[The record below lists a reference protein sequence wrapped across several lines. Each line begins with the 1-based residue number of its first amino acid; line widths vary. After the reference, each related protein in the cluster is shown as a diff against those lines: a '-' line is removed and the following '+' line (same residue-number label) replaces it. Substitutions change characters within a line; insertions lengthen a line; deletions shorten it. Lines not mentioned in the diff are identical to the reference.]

1 MQSTNPDPDS
11 IFVEHEGEIKEVTKA
26 LIEEIKYR
34 WKITNESTKEFI
46 FYNAA
51 HHIPVSKKHVETAPS
66 VLKWANG
73 DKIKVE
79 PA

>member
-1 MQSTNPDPDS
+1 MSAET
-11 IFVEHEGEIKEVTKA
+11 
-26 LIEEIKYR
+26 KYR
-34 WKITNESTKEFI
+34 WKITNENTKEFV

-73 DKIKVE
+73 NKFKVE
-79 PA
+79 TA

>member
-1 MQSTNPDPDS
+1 MSA
-11 IFVEHEGEIKEVTKA
+11 E
-26 LIEEIKYR
+26 LKYR
-34 WKITNESTKEFI
+34 WQITNLATQEQI

-73 DKIKVE
+73 NKFKVE
-79 PA
+79 RPK